1 MAAHVVAMSYSL
13 ANNGPLT
20 TGERTMQKL
29 YNLAHNKGHARIW
42 IEGDILNANGFT
54 HGRRFKRVMIDYTAI
69 CDGQRRNAPVMSLQF
84 SNVRDSDKRKGKIA
98 GTPARPIV
106 DLNGKFLT
114 EFMDGA
120 TQYLATFKND
130 TITIERA

>member
-1 MAAHVVAMSYSL
+1 
-13 ANNGPLT
+13 
-20 TGERTMQKL
+20 MQKL
-29 YNLAHNKGHARIW
+29 YKLAHNKGHARIW
-42 IEGDILNANGFT
+42 IEGDILNANGFH
-54 HGRRFKRVMIDYTAI
+54 HGRRFKRVITVSI
-69 CDGQRRNAPVMSLQF
+69 GQNAPVMSLQF
-84 SNVRDSDKRKGKIA
+84 ADVKDTDKRKGKIA
-98 GTPARPIV
+98 GTVARPIV

>member
-1 MAAHVVAMSYSL
+1 
-13 ANNGPLT
+13 
-20 TGERTMQKL
+20 MQKL
-29 YNLAHNKGHARIW
+29 YKLAHNKGHARVW
-42 IEGDILNANGFT
+42 IEGDILTANGFH
-54 HGRRFKRVMIDYTAI
+54 HGRRFKRVMTVTI
-69 CDGQRRNAPVMSLQF
+69 GSNAPVMSLQF
-84 SNVRDSDKRKGKIA
+84 ANVQDSDKRKGKIA

-106 DLNGKFLT
+106 DLNGKFLS

>member
-1 MAAHVVAMSYSL
+1 
-13 ANNGPLT
+13 
-20 TGERTMQKL
+20 MQKTFKTA
-29 YNLAHNKGHARIW
+29 YNRGNARVW
-42 IEGDILNANGFT
+42 IEGDILKTNGFR

-69 CDGQRRNAPVMSLQF
+69 CDGQKRNAPVMSLQF
-84 SNVRDSDKRKGKIA
+84 ADVKDTDKRKGKIA
-98 GTPARPIV
+98 GTAARPIV

-120 TQYLATFKND
+120 THYLATFKND

>member
-1 MAAHVVAMSYSL
+1 
-13 ANNGPLT
+13 
-20 TGERTMQKL
+20 MQKL
-29 YNLAHNKGHARIW
+29 YKLAHNKGHARIW
-42 IEGDILNANGFT
+42 IEGDILKANGFH
-54 HGRRFKRVMIDYTAI
+54 HGRRFKRVIIDYTAI

-84 SNVRDSDKRKGKIA
+84 ADVKDTDKRKGKIA
-98 GTPARPIV
+98 GTVARPIV

-120 TQYLATFKND
+120 TQYLATFGND

>member
-1 MAAHVVAMSYSL
+1 
-13 ANNGPLT
+13 
-20 TGERTMQKL
+20 MQKR
-29 YNLAHNKGHARIW
+29 YKLAHNKGNARVW
-42 IEGDILNANGFT
+42 IEGDILNANGFH
-54 HGRRFKRVMIDYTAI
+54 HGRRFKRVMMATI
-69 CDGQRRNAPVMSLQF
+69 GSNAPILSLQF
-84 SNVRDSDKRKGKIA
+84 ADVKDSDKHKGKIA
-98 GTPARPIV
+98 GTVARPIV